1 MNPALAWPE
10 LFARLV
16 AAPVYAVAEHTPLER
31 AERLG
36 ETLGRQVWL
45 KREDLQPVFSFKLR
59 GAYTRMA
66 RMSADERARGVV
78 AASAGNHAQGVALAA
93 RRLELAAQVVMPRTT
108 PAIKVDAV
116 RRLGAEVILHGDS
129 FDAAQELAT
138 SLVARTGAVFIPPF
152 DDPDIIVGQGT
163 VGLEV
168 LRQSRHA
175 PDAVF
180 VPVGG
185 GGLIAGIAL
194 AVKTLSPRTR
204 VIGVEP
210 EGAASFAAALRC
222 GRPVDIGPVNL
233 FADGVAVRRV
243 GAWPFRIAR
252 GLVDDVVTVGIDE
265 ICAAAHDIFLDTRA
279 LTEPAGAL
287 ATAGLRRYVE
297 RGGPGQNLVAIQSGA
312 NISFERMAHV
322 VERSE
327 IGAGR
332 EILFTATIPERP
344 GSFLNFCRALERAEL
359 SEFNYRFS
367 SPHQAHVF
375 VGLRPVGGRAMRES
389 LYAGLRQS
397 GFAVTDLTDNQL
409 ARDHLR
415 HMVGGRLPGT
425 AREVLYRFRFPERP
439 GALEQF
445 LTALAGQWSI
455 SLFHYRNHGAAHGRV
470 LAGFLVPPEDQAR
483 FERFLIAT
491 DFPHER
497 VDDEAC
503 RLFCGP
509 AELEVIRPAQPAAQ
523 KTGS

>member
-1 MNPALAWPE
+1 MNPACLWPG
-10 LFARLV
+10 LFSRMV
-16 AAPVYAVAEHTPLER
+16 AAPVYDVARETPLEL
-31 AERLG
+31 AERIG
-36 ETLGRQVWL
+36 EALGRRVWL

-66 RMSADERARGVV
+66 RMTPVERERGVV

-93 RRLELAAQVVMPRTT
+93 ARLGLQARVVMPRTT

-116 RRLGAEVILHGDS
+116 RRLGAEVILHGDG
-129 FDAAQELAT
+129 FDEAQDH
-138 SLVARTGAVFIPPF
+138 SLTLCAEHDALLVPPF
-152 DDPDIIVGQGT
+152 DDPDVIAGQGT
-163 VGLEV
+163 VGLE
-168 LRQSRHA
+168 LIRQCRPA

-204 VIGVEP
+204 IIGVEP
-210 EGAASFAAALRC
+210 EGAASFAAALHA
-222 GRPVDIGPVNL
+222 GRPLDIGPVNL

-243 GAWPFRIAR
+243 GEWPFRIAR
-252 GLVDDVVTVGIDE
+252 GLVDQIVTVSIDE
-265 ICAAAHDIFLDTRA
+265 ICAAVHDIFLDTRA
-279 LTEPAGAL
+279 VTEPAGAL
-287 ATAGLRRYVE
+287 ATAGLRRYVQQ
-297 RGGPGQNLVAIQSGA
+297 GGAGHELVAIQSGG

-332 EILFTATIPERP
+332 EILFAATIPERP
-344 GSFLNFCRALERAEL
+344 GSFLTFCRALEQAEL

-375 VGLRPVGGRAMRES
+375 VGLRATGGRGKRDS
-389 LYAGLRQS
+389 LYGRLRQS
-397 GFAVTDLTDNQL
+397 GFVVTDLTDNEL

-415 HMVGGRLPGT
+415 HMVGGRLPG
-425 AREVLYRFRFPERP
+425 AGRELLYRFRFPERP

-445 LTALAGQWSI
+445 LTALAGRWSI

-470 LAGFLVPPEDQAR
+470 LAGFLVPPEDQLQ
-483 FERFLIAT
+483 FERFLART
-491 DFPHER
+491 EFPHQL

-503 RLFCGP
+503 GLFCGP
-509 AELEVIRPAQPAAQ
+509 GGFGALPRPQGEVQRA
-523 KTGS
+523 G